1 MPLACVEAVQLGWLA
16 MVCLVAAMVLVSL
29 QLGKEAASNASIALA
44 AYPNSSWACS
54 LASDLEVPWVHLTS
68 GA

>member
-16 MVCLVAAMVLVSL
+16 MVCLAAAMVLVSHR
-29 QLGKEAASNASIALA
+29 LGKETASNASIALA
-44 AYPNSSWACS
+44 ACPNSSWAW
-54 LASDLEVPWVHLTS
+54 LPASDLEVPWVHLTS